1 MKEIKIIS
9 VEKKAR
15 SKKYNVI
22 TSEEDYTISEDM
34 LIKYHIF
41 KDSVFT
47 KKEFDK
53 ILQDLIQDEYFNKVL
68 NLLSF
73 SLKSE
78 YEIIQYIH
86 ENERKSKKYLKE
98 KQLNDLI
105 GRLKSL
111 RYLDDEILC
120 NHTLDY
126 YYRNKK
132 GPLFIKQKLI
142 EKKVDKSLIDKTL
155 DKYSYDME
163 KELIEEII
171 SKEYNNNLTVKKF
184 KLSLSNKLIRNGFS
198 NSLVYNLVDKM
209 EVEDLSLDLIEKDY
223 NKLLSKVD
231 KKDKT
236 DYEKKQL
243 IINGLLQKGYEYQ
256 VIANYLKNI
265 E

>member
-9 VEKKAR
+9 VEKKPR
-15 SKKYNVI
+15 SKKYNIV

-47 KKEFDK
+47 ENEFKKIIE
-53 ILQDLIQDEYFNKVL
+53 DLTLDEYFNKVL

-78 YEIIQYIH
+78 YEVIQYIK
-86 ENERKSKKYLKE
+86 ENEKKTKKRLSLTQIDELINRIKSFGY
-98 KQLNDLI
+98 LNDEL
-105 GRLKSL
+105 
-111 RYLDDEILC
+111 LC
-120 NHTLDY
+120 NHVLDY

-132 GPLFIKQKLI
+132 GPLYIKQKLI
-142 EKKVDKSLIDKTL
+142 EKKVDKQLIDSTIKNYT
-155 DKYSYDME
+155 YEME

-171 SKEYNNNLTVKKF
+171 SKENNNNYTVKKF
-184 KLSLSNKLIRNGFS
+184 ELNLSNKLIRNGFS
-198 NSLVYNLVDKM
+198 NNIVYNLVEKL
-209 EVEDLSLDLIEKDY
+209 EVEDNSLELIEKDY
-223 NKLLSKVD
+223 NKLLLKIS

-243 IINGLLQKGYEYQ
+243 IINGLMQKGYEYQ
-256 VIANYLKNI
+256 VISKYLKDM